1 MGDGD
6 SQERE
11 RSLEGSGLLRHQ
23 RSPTSRPAPPFFRAE
38 ESEARSRRL
47 FIQEDTLRPSQVTAG
62 QGKGQPGVS
71 PLDAS
76 AGPTP
81 DLKPLQCCHQ
91 ASESRP
97 QMALMGE

>member
-1 MGDGD
+1 MIDGSPGPWGTGD

-11 RSLEGSGLLRHQ
+11 KCAGPESSGLLRNQ
-23 RSPTSRPAPPFFRAE
+23 MSPTSHPAPPFFRAE
-38 ESEARSRRL
+38 ENETWRGRW

-81 DLKPLQCCHQ
+81 NLKPLQCCHQ
-91 ASESRP
+91 AF
-97 QMALMGE
+97 